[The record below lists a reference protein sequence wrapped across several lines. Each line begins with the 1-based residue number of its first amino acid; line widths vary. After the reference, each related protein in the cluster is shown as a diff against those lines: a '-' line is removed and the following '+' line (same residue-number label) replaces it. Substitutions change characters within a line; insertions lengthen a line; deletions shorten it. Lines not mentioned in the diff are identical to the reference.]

1 VSVRGGRLR
10 KAGGQGVA
18 TSGELF
24 GKLPLPELP
33 DAAKPFNVFVTGIG
47 GSGVVTVGALLGMAA
62 HLEGRACSVL
72 DVTGL
77 AQKNGPV
84 TSHVRIADDPAQLF
98 ATRIAAGAADL
109 LLGCD
114 VVVASNADSLAKLAK
129 GRTTAV
135 VNTFVAPTSDFARSP
150 DLDLSSRAM
159 EGAIRE
165 AAGDGACHFLAATP
179 LATALLGDAL
189 ASNLF
194 LVGYAFQKGRIPVG
208 LGALER
214 AIELNAR
221 SVEMNKL
228 AFAWG
233 RLAAFDL
240 AAVEAAARPLLREA
254 PAPGRDASLGE
265 IVARRSAFLTEYQ
278 NAAYARRYAALVER
292 VAAREK
298 EIARDGS
305 RLAEAV
311 ARSYFKLLAYKD
323 EYEVARLYT
332 SGSLESQLEREF
344 EGDYRL
350 SVHLAPQFLPNLLAP
365 RDPRTGRVRK
375 WEIPGWLMLPAF
387 RAMAALR
394 FLRGT
399 PFDPFGRTAHRR
411 LERRLVEEYE
421 ARIQQLL
428 ASLTRENREVAV
440 EIAGL
445 PEQIRG
451 FDTVKERSI
460 EQVREKEQELLAA
473 FGAAH

>member
-1 VSVRGGRLR
+1 
-10 KAGGQGVA
+10 
-18 TSGELF
+18 
-24 GKLPLPELP
+24 
-33 DAAKPFNVFVTGIG
+33 
-47 GSGVVTVGALLGMAA
+47 
-62 HLEGRACSVL
+62 
-72 DVTGL
+72 
-77 AQKNGPV
+77 
-84 TSHVRIADDPAQLF
+84 
-98 ATRIAAGAADL
+98 
-109 LLGCD
+109 
-114 VVVASNADSLAKLAK
+114 
-129 GRTTAV
+129 
-135 VNTFVAPTSDFARSP
+135 
-150 DLDLSSRAM
+150 M

-189 ASNLF
+189 AANLF

-208 LGALER
+208 LGALEY

-254 PAPGRDASLGE
+254 PAPGRDSTLEE

-278 NAAYARRYAALVER
+278 NQAYARRYAGLVEH

-298 EIARDGS
+298 QIAPDGS
-305 RLAEAV
+305 RLAETV
-311 ARSYFKLLAYKD
+311 ARAYFKLLAYKD

-411 LERRLVEEYE
+411 LERSLVEEYE